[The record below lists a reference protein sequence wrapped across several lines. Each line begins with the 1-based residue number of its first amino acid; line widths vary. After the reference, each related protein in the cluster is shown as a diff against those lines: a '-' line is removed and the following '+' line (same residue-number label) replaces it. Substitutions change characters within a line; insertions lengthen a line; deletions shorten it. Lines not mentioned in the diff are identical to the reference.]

1 MTNNPYRT
9 LPGIDRLL
17 NTPDLLTAIEQ
28 FGHEQVVMACRTILS
43 GIRASLKTNP
53 SVPEPDSIIEQILA
67 YLEKEA
73 ESPLQ
78 EVINATGVIIH
89 TNLGRAPLS
98 KAALAAMTN
107 LGSQYS
113 TLEWDVETGKRGSRY
128 DHVGTLL
135 AGITGAEAAVV
146 VNNAAAALVLVL
158 SALASGKEGIMSRAH
173 LIEIGGGFRIPDIM
187 RQSGVQLCEVGTTNR
202 TYTRDYVD
210 AITNQTALF
219 MRMHSSNFRIEG
231 FVHQPTLQELTT
243 AAHSHH
249 LVVVDDFGSGA
260 LLDTAQFGL
269 SHEPMVQESIQDGAD
284 LVIFSGDKLLGGP
297 QAGCI
302 VGRRDLIQQ
311 LRKHPLIRALRVDKT
326 TLAGLDATLRSYQRG
341 KAMTEIPVWQM
352 IATPLDQVEHRA
364 QQWAEALKAEGVEAE
379 IRPGRSTVGG
389 GSLPGETVP
398 TWVVALPSPTPDLL
412 AAQLRQQR
420 PIVIGR
426 IEDDCILLDPR
437 TVLEEQDEPLL
448 KSAKQAIS
456 S

>member
-43 GIRASLKTNP
+43 GVRASLKTNP

-158 SALASGKEGIMSRAH
+158 SALASGKEAIMSRAH

-187 RQSGVQLCEVGTTNR
+187 RQSGVQLREVGTTNR

-231 FVHQPTLQELTT
+231 FVHQPTLKELTT

-249 LVVVDDFGSGA
+249 LVVVDDLGSGA

-269 SHEPMVQESIQDGAD
+269 SHEPMVQESIRDGAD

-341 KAMTEIPVWQM
+341 KAITEIPVWQM

-379 IRPGRSTVGG
+379 VRPGRSTVGG

-426 IEDDCILLDPR
+426 IEGDCILLDPR

-448 KSAKQAIS
+448 KGAKQAIS